1 MKSRFLLIPAI
12 LATASAFAYE
22 QGGPVDAQAQAA
34 ALLSRPHSSAV
45 VNAEGRS
52 ISPSPVSAAVDAH
65 ASAAAL
71 LSGLRPES
79 QVVVSFPVAQPSAA
93 RVAADAHAQAAALLS
108 GSRASTVS
116 RLQANR
122 TRSDGQ
128 TS

>member
-34 ALLSRPHSSAV
+34 ALLSRPHSSTVA
-45 VNAEGRS
+45 NAEGRS
-52 ISPSPVSAAVDAH
+52 VSPSPVSAAVDAH

-79 QVVVSFPVAQPSAA
+79 QVVVSFPVAQPSV

-116 RLQANR
+116 QLQANR
-122 TRSDGQ
+122 TRTRGR